1 MRRVAVLLFLSMP
14 AGQTVAAD
22 AGESRYL
29 GTWHTTNR
37 KLDGTMTCIV
47 TERGGEKWRGRFFGV
62 WQGVPF
68 DYLVDFTGP
77 PSALRGSAQ
86 IDGADY
92 TWTARLSAE
101 SFQGSFG
108 GNRYA
113 GHFDLRKAAAGQAA
127 ER

>member
-1 MRRVAVLLFLSMP
+1 MKPVAVSLLLSLFVP
-14 AGQTVAAD
+14 QIAAAD
-22 AGESRYL
+22 AGESRYV
-29 GTWHTTNR
+29 GSWRTTNR
-37 KLDGTMTCIV
+37 KLDGTMTCTV
-47 TERGGEKWRGRFFGV
+47 TLRGDEKWRGRFFGV

-92 TWTARLSAE
+92 TWTGKLSAE

-108 GNRYA
+108 GNRYT
-113 GHFDLRKAAAGQAA
+113 GHFDLKKAAAGVGA